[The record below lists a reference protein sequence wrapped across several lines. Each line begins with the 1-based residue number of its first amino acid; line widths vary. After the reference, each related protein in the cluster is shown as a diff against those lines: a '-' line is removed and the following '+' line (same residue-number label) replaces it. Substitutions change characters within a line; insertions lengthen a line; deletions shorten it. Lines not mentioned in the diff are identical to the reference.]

1 MRFLAIV
8 SMQILLGFTALAGQA
23 VPQPNFNQTI
33 LLRNA
38 RALEQQGKFKEAA
51 NLYLTLY
58 RLAPQNITYYLG
70 VRKNLLEI
78 KDYQALA
85 SFINEA
91 RQQNGQDVRFRFEVD
106 DGDLLFKSG
115 QEKEAIK
122 KWSQIVQENSQNLTV
137 YNLVTSAMIE
147 NRLFDEAVELYQQG
161 RQRLGNPDLFIF
173 ELANLFA
180 YRQEFKKSTTE
191 CLRYLKTNP
200 DQYEFIDAKLAEFEQ
215 QEGASKQIAD
225 ALLEELERENELR
238 NPLHYLLGSLYLRA
252 RNYEAAL
259 RHYELVEL
267 QNAAKAPLDRDGKQ
281 LFKFAGVAIRDGA
294 FEIGRRAF
302 NLIITKYDTSPYLM
316 RARLGIAQSYESE
329 GRFTEAV
336 QAFKNLQMAFPTAP
350 QAPEALYRIGNI
362 FYAQFFDY
370 PKAIDS
376 FKFLIE
382 KYPASTD
389 RFNAMFRIGDCWLA
403 LGDLDK
409 ALEWYQKPLNEKMT
423 KAQDILDEANY
434 NVARI
439 RYFRGDYPAA
449 LENLKTV
456 GQSGVK
462 STQPVS
468 VLLNDALTLS
478 IRISDNQTDPEALKQ
493 FATAELNTLQRK
505 YAEALSLLQALINKN
520 PKSNLADQALFNVG
534 DLFRLTGDY
543 NAAMTAYSRL
553 LADYSESF
561 IRDLAQQRLGEVLEH
576 DLGDLVKAQK
586 AYEKLL
592 VDYPNSLLLEETRKR
607 IRTID
612 DKSKH
617 LVP

>member
-1 MRFLAIV
+1 MKFLAIV
-8 SMQILLGFTALAGQA
+8 SIQILLGVTAIASQVVQPSGINQA
-23 VPQPNFNQTI
+23 I

-38 RALEQQGKFKEAA
+38 RSLEQQGKYKEAA

-58 RLAPQNITYYLG
+58 RIAPQNITYYLG

-91 RQQNGQDVRFRFEVD
+91 RQQNSQDVRFRFEVD
-106 DGDLLFKSG
+106 DGDLLFKRG
-115 QEKEAIK
+115 QEKEALK
-122 KWSQIVQENSQNLTV
+122 KWDQIVQENRQNLAV

-147 NRLFDEAVELYQQG
+147 NRLFDEAVELYLLG
-161 RQRLGNPDLFIF
+161 REQLENPDLFVF
-173 ELANLFA
+173 ELANLFS
-180 YRQEFKKSTTE
+180 YRQEFRKSTGE

-200 DQYEFIDAKLAEFEQ
+200 DQYEFIDAKFAEFEQ
-215 QEGASKQIAD
+215 QEGAGRQIAE
-225 ALLEELERENELR
+225 ALLDALERETTLQNQ
-238 NPLHYLLGSLYLRA
+238 LHYLLGSSYLRV

-259 RHYELVEL
+259 RHYELIANQRNV
-267 QNAAKAPLDRDGKQ
+267 NVPLDRDGKQ

-302 NLIITKYDTSPYLM
+302 DLIITRYAASPYLM

-329 GRFTEAV
+329 GRFAEAV
-336 QAFKNLQMAFPTAP
+336 QAYKNLQMAFPTAP

-362 FYAQFFDY
+362 FYTQFFDY

-382 KYPASTD
+382 KYPASSD
-389 RFNAMFRIGDCWLA
+389 RFNSMFRIGDCWLA

-409 ALEWYQKPLNEKMT
+409 AMEWYQKPLNDKT
-423 KAQDILDEANY
+423 AKAQDVVDEANY

-439 RYFRGDYPAA
+439 YYFRGDFTAA
-449 LENLKTV
+449 LESLKTV
-456 GQSGVK
+456 GQGGVK
-462 STQPVS
+462 NNLPVS

-478 IRISDNQTDPEALKQ
+478 IRISDNQADAEVLKQ
-493 FATAELNTLQRK
+493 FTAAELNILQRK
-505 YAEALSLLQALINKN
+505 YAEALTLFQALINQK
-520 PKSNLADQALFNVG
+520 PKSNLADQALLNVG
-534 DLFRLTGDY
+534 DLFRSTGDF

-553 LADYSESF
+553 LADYTGSF

-607 IRTID
+607 IRAID
-612 DKSKH
+612 DKSKQ